1 MNKITAIELL
11 GGTVTAAAIAIGT
24 TSSAIS
30 QWPDDLPPRLADRVL
45 AACMRRGIKVPA
57 SVLQRNLRRE
67 RLGGADEGGA
77 GK

>member
-11 GGTVTAAAIAIGT
+11 GGTVTAAADAIGT

-57 SVLQRNLRRE
+57 SALKVSPAEKRNKAE
-67 RLGGADEGGA
+67 A
-77 GK
+77 